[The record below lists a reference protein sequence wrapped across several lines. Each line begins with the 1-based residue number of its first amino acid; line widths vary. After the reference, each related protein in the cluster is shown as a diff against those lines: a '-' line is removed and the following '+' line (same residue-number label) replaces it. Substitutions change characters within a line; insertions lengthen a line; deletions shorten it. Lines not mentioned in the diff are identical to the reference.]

1 MPKEKTTKEVKEVK
15 RVKRVTL
22 LLWHQRLSYIS
33 EKATRFLLK
42 DIYRDELAP
51 NHPIGALEEHFT
63 KCEPCIKASLTNKV
77 NKESRNSLREYHYLE
92 KVTSDVYSSIKPK
105 TYNGYR
111 YFVTFLDKA
120 TRHIE
125 AKLLRIKDKVYEAF
139 IEFKARA
146 ENNPDKYKIRIFATD
161 NSGKYV
167 NSRFQKLFKE
177 AGITYQIVPVYI
189 KESNGLIE

>member
-77 NKESRNSLREYHYLE
+77 NKESRNSLREYHYL
-92 KVTSDVYSSIKPK
+92 
-105 TYNGYR
+105 
-111 YFVTFLDKA
+111 DKA

-125 AKLLRIKDKVYEAF
+125 AKLLRTKDEVYEAF

-161 NSGKYV
+161 NGGEYV

-177 AGITYQIVPVYI
+177 AGITHQTVPAYT
-189 KESNGLIE
+189 KEPN